1 MKKLLLFLSVIV
13 ALNLHAFDLNKV
25 INKAQEISSS
35 SNSGDYKSLLN
46 KALQSAVDDLSKNGY
61 LNNAVAE
68 IELPATLK
76 TAANLASKVGGEK
89 YATELTKSINEA
101 ATKAVGGAS
110 KVFAQTISNMSE
122 DDIKSLF
129 SSSDNALT
137 NYLQTHAND
146 ELSAVFKPIIEEMMS
161 KNSFATAY
169 NTLNSYVKDNALT
182 KSQVATNLKDIASN
196 LGLSDGANDGDL
208 NDYITR
214 KSLDGLFNLM
224 SEKESNLRNTSVK
237 SIINK
242 FK

>member
-1 MKKLLLFLSVIV
+1 MKKSLLFLSIV
-13 ALNLHAFDLNKV
+13 ASLNLNAFDLNKA
-25 INKAQEISSS
+25 INKVQEISQT
-35 SNSGDYKSLLN
+35 NSGDYKSLLN

-61 LNNAVAE
+61 LNNAVAK
-68 IELPATLK
+68 IELPTTLK
-76 TAANLASKVGGEK
+76 TAANLAGKIGGEK
-89 YATELTKSINEA
+89 YAIELSKSINEA

-110 KVFAQTISNMSE
+110 KVFAKTISNMSE

-137 NYLQTHAND
+137 NYLQTHASD
-146 ELSAVFKPIIEEMMS
+146 ELSAVFKPIIKEMMS

-169 NTLNSYVKDNALT
+169 NTLNAYIKDNALL
-182 KSQVATNLKDIASN
+182 KSQTATNLKDMATN
-196 LGLSDGANDGDL
+196 LGLSNDKDEDL

-224 SEKESNLRNTSVK
+224 NEKESGLRNASVK
-237 SIINK
+237 NIINK